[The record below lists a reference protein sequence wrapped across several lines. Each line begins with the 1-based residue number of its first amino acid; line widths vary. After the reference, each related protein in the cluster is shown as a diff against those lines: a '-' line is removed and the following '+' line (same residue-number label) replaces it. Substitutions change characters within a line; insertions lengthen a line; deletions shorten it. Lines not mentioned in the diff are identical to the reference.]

1 MAIYKV
7 KSKIFSA
14 LDNLHLQEIN
24 EGTERRKTSVKR
36 TLGIAKAAG
45 TVAGGTLGA
54 IAGGVGTRSGAG
66 ALLGAAAG
74 GILANRLINRRNN
87 KVYDKVSKNLDAS
100 REKYNQLYNSS
111 NEEEKKE
118 LRDRFEKAKDRS
130 LQMEA
135 NRIQRRQLH
144 QQRMIKHGVLYR

>member
-14 LDNLHLQEIN
+14 LDDLHLQEIH
-24 EGTERRKTSVKR
+24 EGTERRKRAVKK
-36 TLGIAKAAG
+36 TLGVSKADGTIA
-45 TVAGGTLGA
+45 VGTLGA
-54 IAGGVGTRSGAG
+54 IAGGVGTRSGVG

-74 GILANRLINRRNN
+74 GVLSNRLINRRNN
-87 KVYDKVSKNLDAS
+87 KVYDRVSKNLDSS
-100 REKYNQLYNSS
+100 REKYNNLYKSS
-111 NEEEKKE
+111 NDEERKE

-130 LQMEA
+130 LQEQA